1 MRHHFVDVNKM
12 IGVAVAT
19 LTRARDETVTTGGH
33 ILDDVAVA
41 NLTRARDETITPN
54 SGVLVAT
61 RAREHVRRAAA
72 ALWLAAMQNDA
83 IS

>member
-1 MRHHFVDVNKM
+1 M
-12 IGVAVAT
+12 
-19 LTRARDETVTTGGH
+19 TTGGH
-33 ILDDVAVA
+33 ILDDSFLEISPKTKVA

-72 ALWLAAMQNDA
+72 ALWLAAMQDDA